1 MTRSARLRLRVAK
14 EIRELAPAWLAC
26 LLAMA
31 ATAAGALDDSLG
43 LGMLA
48 YFLGMSALGA
58 LSIGHEYS
66 HRTVSLL
73 LSQPAR
79 RADLL
84 LVKLG
89 VLAAM
94 LLTLRAVAGA
104 VLFTPSGSL
113 GGLGSSPSRPPE
125 PEIVWAVLWLPVLC
139 GLFVAPWLT
148 MLCRSSIAGTVFTM
162 SLPGVSLT
170 MGTLLG
176 IVKYG
181 LAPASEPAV
190 WGLQVAFTW
199 RGTLALCGVAA
210 VMSWR
215 KFMRL
220 EAIDGPG
227 QDVRLP
233 PWLGWRTVARTAA
246 PAFLKRHPL
255 WLLAKKELRLQ
266 QMTLIVA
273 GVYVLGWLT
282 VTSLRTYFVP
292 DVLGIFFV
300 MTIFYSL
307 LVSLLIGSLASAE
320 ERQFGALEWQVLLP
334 MATWKQWAVKVGVA
348 LGLAMLLALILPAL
362 LASLNPPAGVN
373 FPRLAQIVRLRFT
386 VPVTLLTIGSLYV
399 SSLATSGLWALL
411 VSLTAI
417 SGALLL
423 LGESSVSAVFAALAR
438 SGLVPLV
445 GVSWTDQ
452 RVLRVLALVLGAG
465 FLAIVLRFALANH
478 RSADRA
484 AGRVWTQVIW
494 MAGCLAIGVTLL
506 AGVVTLY
513 RLT

>member
-1 MTRSARLRLRVAK
+1 MTRTARLLLRVVK

-31 ATAAGALDDSLG
+31 AVAAADSRG
-43 LGMLA
+43 FRERGMLA
-48 YFLGMSALGA
+48 YFLGASALGA

-66 HRTVSLL
+66 HRTVSML

-89 VLAAM
+89 VLLAM

-104 VLFTPSGSL
+104 VLFAPSGLFS
-113 GGLGSSPSRPPE
+113 GFGSRPPE
-125 PEIVWAVLWLPVLC
+125 PEYVLAALWLPVLV

-148 MLCRSSIAGTVFTM
+148 MLCRSSIAGTVFAP
-162 SLPGVSLT
+162 SLPGVFLPV
-170 MGTLLG
+170 GALLG

-190 WGLQVAFTW
+190 WEFQFAFLW
-199 RGTLALCGVAA
+199 KGTLALCAVAA

-220 EAIDGPG
+220 EAIDGPE

-233 PWLGWRTVARTAA
+233 HWLVWRTATRTAV
-246 PAFLKRHPL
+246 PAFSKRHPL

-273 GVYVLGWLT
+273 GVHVLGWLT
-282 VTSLRTYFVP
+282 VTSLRTYFVT

-300 MTIFYSL
+300 MTIFHIL
-307 LVSLLIGSLASAE
+307 LVSLMIGSLASAE
-320 ERQFGALEWQVLLP
+320 ERQFGTLEWQMLLP
-334 MATWKQWAVKVGVA
+334 MATWKQWALKVGVA

-362 LASLNPPAGVN
+362 LASLNSPAGVN
-373 FPRLAQIVRLRFT
+373 FPRLAQIVRPRFT
-386 VPVTLLTIGSLYV
+386 VPVAVLTVGSLYV

-411 VSLTAI
+411 VSLTAM
-417 SGALLL
+417 SGAWLL
-423 LGESSVSAVFAALAR
+423 LGGSSGSAVFVALVR
-438 SGLVPLV
+438 SGLVPSAGINLA
-445 GVSWTDQ
+445 GQ
-452 RVLRVLALVLGAG
+452 RLMNVLALTLFAG
-465 FLAIVLRFALANH
+465 FLVMALRFGLANH

-484 AGRVWTQVIW
+484 AGRVWKQMFW
-494 MAGCLAIGVTLL
+494 MAGCLMIGVTLL
-506 AGVVTLY
+506 AGVVAFY
-513 RLT
+513 RLA

>member
-1 MTRSARLRLRVAK
+1 MTRAARLWIHVAK
-14 EIRELAPAWLAC
+14 EVRELAPAWLAC

-31 ATAAGALDDSLG
+31 ASAVTDFDLDG
-43 LGMLA
+43 FRGRGMLA

-66 HRTVSLL
+66 HRTLPVL

-79 RADLL
+79 RAVLL

-89 VLAAM
+89 VLLVM

-104 VLFTPSGSL
+104 VLFAPSGSFN
-113 GGLGSSPSRPPE
+113 GLGSRPPE
-125 PEIVWAVLWLPVLC
+125 PELVLAVLWLPVLC
-139 GLFVAPWLT
+139 GQFVAPWLT
-148 MLCRSSIAGTVFTM
+148 MLCRSSIAGAVFTM
-162 SLPGVSLT
+162 SLPGVLASA
-170 MGTLLG
+170 GALL
-176 IVKYG
+176 VWTSKYG
-181 LAPASEPAV
+181 FDATSPPLAWEFHF
-190 WGLQVAFTW
+190 AFLW
-199 RGTLALCGVAA
+199 KGTLALCAVAA
-210 VMSWR
+210 VMTWR
-215 KFMRL
+215 TFKRL

-227 QDVRLP
+227 PDVRLP
-233 PWLGWRTVARTAA
+233 HWLVWWTPTRTAA
-246 PAFLKRHPL
+246 PAFSKRHPL

-282 VTSLRTYFVP
+282 VTSLRPYFVS
-292 DVLGIFFV
+292 DVLSIFFFV
-300 MTIFYSL
+300 TTFYSL

-320 ERQFGALEWQVLLP
+320 ERQFGTLEWQMLVP
-334 MATWKQWAVKVGVA
+334 MATWKQWALKVGVA

-373 FPRLAQIVRLRFT
+373 FPGPSQIVRLRFT
-386 VPVTLLTIGSLYV
+386 VPVTLLTVGSLYV

-411 VSLTAI
+411 VSLTAMF
-417 SGALLL
+417 GAVLLL
-423 LGESSVSAVFAALAR
+423 PNSSGSTVFAALVR
-438 SGLVPLV
+438 SGLVPFV

-452 RVLRVLALVLGAG
+452 RFMRVLAVLLVAG

-484 AGRVWTQVIW
+484 AGRVWQQAILI
-494 MAGCLAIGVTLL
+494 AGCLAIVVTLL
-506 AGVVTLY
+506 AGVVALY
-513 RLT
+513 RPA